1 MLYDPSTMIADTTV
15 NDLLP
20 TPSTFLATTTTTET
34 MFAGVVANSNLL
46 LSMDGSTAEA
56 IAGPF
61 FGLSLFPYLAFLYFL
76 SREENRTPKGVT
88 VGFATCLLF
97 VALSIPAAIAAKL
110 LYGVS
115 LADSDWLHGSAES
128 LLTLTNLVTVVAFR
142 HALTAKERNDPPP
155 TSSTSYGPMVGLV
168 VAGTMLATATVLAP
182 ALNHPQVHTPYL
194 GAIFDLPTGLI
205 SEPDNALTIAT
216 WVIHI
221 SSLVEF
227 LVAMGFCWRW
237 ADAIRNPTWKGLT
250 WGLLPLHSSGI
261 TACTYHLFYNQLP
274 ILVPLQALLT
284 CVGNVTAA
292 CAAYRIAISNG
303 WKPPKVLQ
311 TSFLDLP
318 PINVDGNVVAT
329 DPDNDDTPA
338 TPANK
343 AGPGE
348 SPSTLVG
355 FEDLGDALRGD
366 NDSSFVVKLFV
377 GCLVASYIVKY
388 GETLFQFPLD
398 ANLSVAL
405 AVIGIPSAL
414 NALKWYKRSQ
424 DPTFEGWF

>member
-1 MLYDPSTMIADTTV
+1 M
-15 NDLLP
+15 
-20 TPSTFLATTTTTET
+20 
-34 MFAGVVANSNLL
+34 
-46 LSMDGSTAEA
+46 
-56 IAGPF
+56 
-61 FGLSLFPYLAFLYFL
+61 
-76 SREENRTPKGVT
+76 
-88 VGFATCLLF
+88 
-97 VALSIPAAIAAKL
+97 
-110 LYGVS
+110 
-115 LADSDWLHGSAES
+115 
-128 LLTLTNLVTVVAFR
+128 
-142 HALTAKERNDPPP
+142 
-155 TSSTSYGPMVGLV
+155 
-168 VAGTMLATATVLAP
+168 
-182 ALNHPQVHTPYL
+182 
-194 GAIFDLPTGLI
+194 
-205 SEPDNALTIAT
+205 
-216 WVIHI
+216 
-221 SSLVEF
+221 
-227 LVAMGFCWRW
+227 
-237 ADAIRNPTWKGLT
+237 
-250 WGLLPLHSSGI
+250 LPLHSSGI